1 MSNLT
6 FIREMKINKLTM
18 RYHFHVSDWQRPKVW
33 WPSSQGDYTET
44 HTVDTSKLVQ
54 SQLEGNL
61 IKSIKN
67 YSYTYSSTKF

>member
-1 MSNLT
+1 MYQ
-6 FIREMKINKLTM
+6 IGK
-18 RYHFHVSDWQRPKVW
+18 DQRFDDHPLKETT
-33 WPSSQGDYTET
+33 QKHT

-67 YSYTYSSTKF
+67 YSCTYSSTKF

>member
-6 FIREMKINKLTM
+6 FIREMKISLHWDIN
-18 RYHFHVSDWQRPKVW
+18 FHVSDWQRPKVW
-33 WPSSQGDYTET
+33 WPFSQDYAET

-67 YSYTYSSTKF
+67 YSCTYSSTKF